1 MCGEINTLNGSL
13 IRKKGCYVSM
23 RHNSLVSLI
32 TKLLVSAG
40 CRDVVTEP
48 LFLPTAGVTLPP
60 GSNTADNAN
69 ADVSA
74 RSIWN
79 PLEKAFLD
87 IRVYH
92 AQAPSNRNLKN
103 LKTIPRMYSHHEVQK
118 KCVYN
123 ARILEVERGVFTP
136 LFVSTYYG
144 GMGEDAKTLF
154 KRVTAKMANKTGQ
167 KYSETITFIRKRL
180 RFNLQNKTVIALRGY
195 RGKPSSSSST
205 DISHLELNIEPKP

>member
-1 MCGEINTLNGSL
+1 MC
-13 IRKKGCYVSM
+13 
-23 RHNSLVSLI
+23 HNSLVLLI

-48 LFLPTAGVTLPP
+48 LLLPTAGVTLPP
-60 GSNTADNAN
+60 GSNTADNAR

-79 PLEKAFLD
+79 PLERAFMD
-87 IRVYH
+87 VRVYH

-103 LKTIPRMYSHHEVQK
+103 LKTFPRTYSHHEEQK
-118 KCVYN
+118 KRVHN

-136 LFVSTYYG
+136 LFFSTSG

-154 KRVTAKMANKTGQ
+154 KRVAAKMANTTGQ
-167 KYSETITFIRKRL
+167 EYSQTITFIRKRL
-180 RFNLQNKTVIALRGY
+180 RFTLLNATVIALRGY
-195 RGKPSSSSST
+195 RASRRQQAPLRSAIST
-205 DISHLELNIEPKP
+205 